1 MHLELAEL
9 ALATH
14 ADGSSSA
21 LAPRDAALLAWLAL
35 EGSTSRAQLAELLWP
50 GSDPVVARNTLRQR
64 LFHLKRHCGEL
75 VTGTGPV
82 NGTGNGNGN
91 GNGNGSTALRLAD
104 GVQHDLAD
112 AEGVLGDL
120 QFPDAPALDAWLRSQ
135 RERRVNTTRR
145 ALERQACALEDAGE
159 LAAALPV
166 AQALLRL
173 DHLSEAARRRRQQ
186 AARCSCRA
194 CWPGRRRG

>member
-50 GSDPVVARNTLRQR
+50 GSDPAAARNTLRQR

-75 VTGTGPV
+75 VAVSGP
-82 NGTGNGNGN
+82 GN
-91 GNGNGSTALRLAD
+91 TALRLAD

-112 AEGVLGDL
+112 AESVLGAL
-120 QFPDAPALDAWLRSQ
+120 QFRDAPALDAWLRSQ
-135 RERRVNTTRR
+135 RERRVTSTRR
-145 ALERQACALEDAGE
+145 ALERQVRALEAAGE

-173 DHLSEAARRRRQQ
+173 DRLSEAAH
-186 AARCSCRA
+186 
-194 CWPGRRRG
+194 

>member
-50 GSDPVVARNTLRQR
+50 GSDPVAARNTLRQR

-75 VTGTGPV
+75 VTGTGTI
-82 NGTGNGNGN
+82 NGTGNGNG
-91 GNGNGSTALRLAD
+91 SAALRLAD

-112 AEGVLGDL
+112 AESVLGDL
-120 QFPDAPALDAWLRSQ
+120 QFPAAPALDAGLRS
-135 RERRVNTTRR
+135 
-145 ALERQACALEDAGE
+145 
-159 LAAALPV
+159 
-166 AQALLRL
+166 
-173 DHLSEAARRRRQQ
+173 
-186 AARCSCRA
+186 
-194 CWPGRRRG
+194 